1 MPFACINAHN
11 WKIGTFKAFTHGAV
25 FCMSQLSELSLSMIS
40 RECLACE
47 ALTYWV
53 THVLLSQKITMTDF
67 LRAVISILSYKVL
80 CNLTTKCLVSAHT
93 LLSEC
98 LTIALFFS
106 LDLFSDLL
114 SVCLFYNYTV
124 SHDCS
129 QRISSVSIAVNSQ
142 FLQRDLSELN
152 MHTLEICHTCE
163 ALVYWVTHILL
174 G

>member
-1 MPFACINAHN
+1 MKLLWHLIFLLLI
-11 WKIGTFKAFTHGAV
+11 V
-25 FCMSQLSELSLSMIS
+25 FLWSTCVLSHSCSAESKDHYNRPL
-40 RECLACE
+40 E
-47 ALTYWV
+47 T
-53 THVLLSQKITMTDF
+53 
-67 LRAVISILSYKVL
+67 VISILSYKVL
-80 CNLTTKCLVSAHT
+80 CNSTKCLVSAHT

-114 SVCLFYNYTV
+114 SVCLYHNCTV

-152 MHTLEICHTCE
+152 VHILEICHTCE
-163 ALVYWVTHILL
+163 ALVYWVTHVLL
-174 G
+174 SQKITMTDL